1 MASVGIP
8 LTLRKDRRTEGWRRD
23 EQQEGAVEM
32 QPVTGRCC
40 YLWSY
45 RVTLL
50 PTFRLSSPAA
60 LICQKNS
67 LHQPRTLTSSPEAD
81 VVTIPCC
88 LFSILCLLSLSVSL
102 SYHSACCPPPLLQ
115 CTQPRTGAMLCLYIL
130 TSMYQ
135 NYIISMDTDETKNF
149 LSGMY
154 WKMEGKKN
162 LIHLFS
168 IHVEKKWIMLTS
180 VRNCRPLLHD

>member
-1 MASVGIP
+1 M
-8 LTLRKDRRTEGWRRD
+8 
-23 EQQEGAVEM
+23 EM

-50 PTFRLSSPAA
+50 PTFRLSSPATP
-60 LICQKNS
+60 ICQNFPAPA
-67 LHQPRTLTSSPEAD
+67 HTLTSSPEAD

-88 LFSILCLLSLSVSL
+88 LFSILCLLSLSLSL
-102 SYHSACCPPPLLQ
+102 SYHSACCPPLLLQ

-154 WKMEGKKN
+154 WKMEGKNN

-168 IHVEKKWIMLTS
+168 IHVEKK
-180 VRNCRPLLHD
+180 